1 MCLWGP
7 ELQRRKLIS
16 DQRFVRVL
24 VVDDFTAWRQ
34 YVVEKLKENPKLRV
48 VDFASDGLEAVRKAE
63 ELKPD
68 LILLDIGLPRMNG
81 IEAARQI
88 RKLVP
93 KSKIIFL
100 TQECSPDVVQA
111 ALSVGAEGCVLKT
124 NAESDLLAAVEVV
137 TSGRQFLG

>member
-1 MCLWGP
+1 
-7 ELQRRKLIS
+7 
-16 DQRFVRVL
+16 
-24 VVDDFTAWRQ
+24 
-34 YVVEKLKENPKLRV
+34 
-48 VDFASDGLEAVRKAE
+48 
-63 ELKPD
+63 
-68 LILLDIGLPRMNG
+68 MNG